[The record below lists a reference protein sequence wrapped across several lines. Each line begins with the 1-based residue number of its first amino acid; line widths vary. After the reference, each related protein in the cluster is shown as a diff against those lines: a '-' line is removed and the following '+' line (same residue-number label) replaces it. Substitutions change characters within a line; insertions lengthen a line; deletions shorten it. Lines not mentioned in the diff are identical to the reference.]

1 MKTQLKQF
9 FILFLVAIIFWRCDF
24 EENLPLEQENAIVGR
39 YKVQNKTYNDL
50 IDDEKISN
58 LIQSYP
64 SKEEIKSKLA
74 TGRTIYSNENNF
86 YVDTKKSVYIED
98 SETSYSSYTFAVFR
112 TTTDTTNYIEN
123 LVLSFPKEGYYQLTL
138 LRYEVTAQQKQDIQ
152 NGVYVDLSNTTITKT
167 VVEDTVFGA
176 ALSSKFMLVQDG
188 NCFKL
193 VSYSCTC
200 ENPEGGGGEEIWTFC
215 EDEGGGG
222 GSGSYGNG
230 YSGSGEGN
238 GGYSGNGNGGGYSGN
253 GNGSGGNPGGGG
265 GNGGGGVVT
274 TPIAIEIDEVITNT
288 PCDELNKLTQN
299 PIYDPHPYMDSQ
311 DKRIRT
317 AIINMSSEISPNH
330 ESGYSFIN
338 TTNNQSYGPY
348 ANYTPHP
355 SEPNRMYFPS
365 YPYMFGTIHTHPND
379 GFHIPMFS
387 HHDIYSLLSIAE
399 YYNENALP
407 SSNPSGNNLFVSV
420 LVVEI
425 NNHSYTYAIKIE
437 DITKLQNLKNIHP
450 KGTGTKIKWKNYGE
464 KLLKYY
470 EEGANGADGSPT
482 QYEKTF
488 LQFIQDQNLGVSLY
502 EMEQQNEGTPNV
514 QENWKKLELDSNN
527 EINETPCN

>member
-9 FILFLVAIIFWRCDF
+9 FILFLVAITFWRCDF
-24 EENLPLEQENAIVGR
+24 EDDVSLEQENVTVGR

-50 IDDEKISN
+50 IGDEKISN

-64 SKEEIKSKLA
+64 SKEEIISKLA

-176 ALSSKFMLVQDG
+176 ALSSKFMLVQNG
-188 NCFKL
+188 NCFTL
-193 VSYSCTC
+193 ISYSCTC
-200 ENPEGGGGEEIWTFC
+200 ENPEDGGGEEIWTFC

-238 GGYSGNGNGGGYSGN
+238 GGYSGNGNGGGDPGN

-265 GNGGGGVVT
+265 GSGGSGVVT
-274 TPIAIEIDEVITNT
+274 TPIVLEADELITVEDPCNKLGDLFDDNNGPTPNIDPFIINSLIPNIPVNPDGEKGIRIAKSADGTNVAAGITPTTETKIEI
-288 PCDELNKLTQN
+288 
-299 PIYDPHPYMDSQ
+299 PIGGD
-311 DKRIRT
+311 I
-317 AIINMSSEISPNH
+317 
-330 ESGYSFIN
+330 YS
-338 TTNNQSYGPY
+338 
-348 ANYTPHP
+348 AV
-355 SEPNRMYFPS
+355 
-365 YPYMFGTIHTHPND
+365 HTHPNSA
-379 GFHIPMFS
+379 FPMFS
-387 HHDIYSLLSIAE
+387 VSDVYFLYRLKNNIAPHNEGLASFLLVCHH
-399 YYNENALP
+399 END
-407 SSNPSGNNLFVSV
+407 SV
-420 LVVEI
+420 DD
-425 NNHSYTYAIKIE
+425 YRTYAIVFNDNSTTGLENLFLKVENQGGEKSKIISAMNKALKE
-437 DITKLQNLKNIHP
+437 DFLIER
-450 KGTGTKIKWKNYGE
+450 KGTK
-464 KLLKYY
+464 
-470 EEGANGADGSPT
+470 D
-482 QYEKTF
+482 YEKAF
-488 LQFIQDQNLGVSLY
+488 LEYFANTNISLY
-502 EMEQQNEGTPNV
+502 KANSNLDNWSQLTINPVTNTV
-514 QENWKKLELDSNN
+514 QSE
-527 EINETPCN
+527 PCN